1 MAGCSKVFGVSRV
14 CWEAVDDHVSS
25 HCSSEVLLAERRK
38 RGEIRHFPWVDFRPG
53 VMSCTSCRQWMSGS
67 HGRELALHCTD
78 SPSARCWWSNAST
91 AQALSWALQTQPA
104 LPRKLL
110 GWRTMVFLL
119 TLRRLK
125 CQLDHF
131 ISFWFCFFLPTN
143 YTKWYFLCISFPYS
157 FLQPSCLF
165 HYGSIWGEILPSAL
179 LGFPP
184 LS

>member
-1 MAGCSKVFGVSRV
+1 MFHLIAPLKCCLQKGEKEKKSDIFHELTLDQEWCPVPAAGSECQGAMAGSLPCT
-14 CWEAVDDHVSS
+14 AQILHQPDVDGAMPQLPRLCHG
-25 HCSSEVLLAERRK
+25 HCKPSLPYPGNCLAE
-38 RGEIRHFPWVDFRPG
+38 G
-53 VMSCTSCRQWMSGS
+53 
-67 HGRELALHCTD
+67 
-78 SPSARCWWSNAST
+78 
-91 AQALSWALQTQPA
+91 
-104 LPRKLL
+104 PRSFYIL
-110 GWRTMVFLL
+110 
-119 TLRRLK
+119 LRRLK

-157 FLQPSCLF
+157 FLQPGCLF